1 MSIDI
6 NEKSFTTWDDFE
18 KELFTPEEIEESNQ
32 RVKAI
37 GEKLKTSE
45 DEHHSDRQSKP
56 PVKRVVCESPI
67 RA

>member
-1 MSIDI
+1 MSIEL
-6 NEKSFTTWDDFE
+6 NGNTFKTWDDVE

-45 DEHHSDRQSKP
+45 NEHHSDRQK
-56 PVKRVVCESPI
+56 
-67 RA
+67 

>member
-45 DEHHSDRQSKP
+45 NEHHSDRQK
-56 PVKRVVCESPI
+56 
-67 RA
+67 